1 MNKELFKNILTT
13 QIPIAWIAGVRLES
27 WEENKVSTR
36 VKYGFLNQNPFK
48 SMFWAVQGMAAEFSS
63 GFMANAKISK
73 SGEDVSMLV
82 LGMQSKYLKKAVGKI
97 VFTCEDGEKID
108 AAIKEAIE
116 TKKGVSL
123 NVTSR
128 GVDEEGD
135 VVSEFEFTWTFKL
148 RDKK

>member
-1 MNKELFKNILTT
+1 MNKEIFKNILTT

-27 WEENKVSTR
+27 WEEHKVSTR

-63 GFMANAKISK
+63 GLMANAKIAQ
-73 SGEDVSMLV
+73 SGQDISMLV

-97 VFTCEDGEKID
+97 TFTCEDGEKID
-108 AAIKEAIE
+108 QAINDAISS
-116 TKKGVSL
+116 KKGVSL
-123 NVTSR
+123 NVTSK

-135 VVSEFEFTWTFKL
+135 IVSEFQFTWTFKL
-148 RDKK
+148 REKK